1 MPGILILADRPNLKP
16 FMNDLSQIPSVDQI
30 LSTEQGIS
38 LVGIYGHQATVDA
51 VRVCLDLVRQDILKS
66 GSEVP
71 DLEALL
77 KLTADL
83 LNDRLKPTLVPV
95 INASGVII
103 HTNLGRAPLSEAS
116 LKAVRNV
123 SSGYSTLEFSLES
136 GGRGSRLIH
145 AESQFRQLVGA
156 ESALVVNNNASA
168 VLLSLTVLTR
178 GKKVIISRSQLVE
191 IGGGFR
197 IPEVLRHSGT
207 DLVEIGTT
215 NKVHL
220 FDYEQA
226 YSEETSAVMRVHS
239 SNYAIV
245 GFTSEPEL
253 SQIVNSSHGAG
264 LLFID
269 DLGSGAMLDTS
280 PYGLKHEPMVQ
291 ESLAAGADLV
301 CFSGD
306 KLLGGPQA
314 GIILGRKDLI
324 DQLKVHPLARAI
336 RADKMAL
343 SALSAT
349 LDHYIKGEALTTVPV
364 WQMISADQQ
373 AIKSRAEIWK
383 KALKQG
389 DIIEAQSMVGGG
401 SLPGETLP
409 TFVLALEVEHPNQLM
424 EILRNESPS
433 VIGRVEDDRV
443 LLDPRTVLPVQDPD
457 IINAI
462 KSAWSI
468 YEK

>member
-1 MPGILILADRPNLKP
+1 
-16 FMNDLSQIPSVDQI
+16 MNDLSRIPSVDQI
-30 LSTEQGIS
+30 LTSKSGYS
-38 LVGIYGHQATVDA
+38 LVENYGHQATVDA
-51 VRVCLDLVRQDILKS
+51 VRDCLALVRQDFLDN

-71 DLEALL
+71 DLDLLL
-77 KLTADL
+77 KMIADL
-83 LNDRLKPTLVPV
+83 LSKRLKPTLVPV

-103 HTNLGRAPLSEAS
+103 HTNLGRAPLSSSALEAV
-116 LKAVRNV
+116 KYV
-123 SSGYSTLEFSLES
+123 SGGYSTLEFSLET

-145 AESQFRQLVGA
+145 AESQFQQLLGT

-226 YSEETSAVMRVHS
+226 YSEDTSAVMRAHS
-239 SNYAIV
+239 SNYSIV
-245 GFTSEPEL
+245 GFTSEPEI
-253 SQIVNSSHGAG
+253 SDIVKSAHKAG
-264 LLFID
+264 LWFFD

-280 PYGLKHEPMVQ
+280 VYGLKHEPMVQ

-314 GIILGRKDLI
+314 GIILGKKELI
-324 DQLKVHPLARAI
+324 DQLKIHPLARAI

-349 LDHYIKGEALTTVPV
+349 LDHYIKGEALSTVPV

-373 AIKSRAEIWK
+373 SIKARAEKWK
-383 KALKQG
+383 KTLKQG

-409 TFVLALEVEHPNQLM
+409 TYVLAIDVDHPNQLLD
-424 EILRNESPS
+424 ILRNGSPS

-443 LLDPRTVLPVQDPD
+443 LLDPRTVLPETDPD
-457 IINAI
+457 FI
-462 KSAWSI
+462 KALRSAWSI

>member
-1 MPGILILADRPNLKP
+1 
-16 FMNDLSQIPSVDQI
+16 MNDLSHIPSVDQI
-30 LSTEQGIS
+30 LNAQQGLS
-38 LVGIYGHQATVDA
+38 LVEEYGHQATVDA
-51 VRVCLDLVRQDILKS
+51 VRTCLDRVRKDFLQNET
-66 GSEVP
+66 EVP
-71 DLEALL
+71 DLAVLL
-77 KLTADL
+77 QLIADL
-83 LNDRLKPTLVPV
+83 LGERLRPTLVPV

-103 HTNLGRAPLSEAS
+103 HTNLGRAPLSKSALEA
-116 LKAVRNV
+116 V
-123 SSGYSTLEFSLES
+123 SDISGGYSTLEFSLET

-145 AESQFRQLVGA
+145 AESQFQQLLGA
-156 ESALVVNNNASA
+156 EAALVVNNNASA

-207 DLVEIGTT
+207 ELVEVGTT

-220 FDYEQA
+220 FDYEGA
-226 YSEETSAVMRVHS
+226 FSPETSAVMRAHS
-239 SNYAIV
+239 SNYSIV
-245 GFTSEPEL
+245 GFTSEPDIADIII
-253 SQIVNSSHGAG
+253 SAHRAG
-264 LLFID
+264 IWFFD
-269 DLGSGAMLDTS
+269 DLGSGALLDTS

-314 GIILGRKDLI
+314 GIILGKKDLI

-349 LDHYIKGEALTTVPV
+349 LDHYIKEEALETVPV
-364 WQMISADQQ
+364 WQMISADQGSIRARAEKWKS
-373 AIKSRAEIWK
+373 AIKV
-383 KALKQG
+383 G
-389 DIIEAQSMVGGG
+389 DLIEAQSMVGGG

-409 TFVLALEVEHPNQLM
+409 TTVLALEVDHPNQFL
-424 EILRNESPS
+424 EFLRSSSPC
-433 VIGRVEDDRV
+433 VVARVEDDRV
-443 LLDPRTVLPVQDPD
+443 LLDPRTVLPDRDPD
-457 IINAI
+457 LINALQT
-462 KSAWSI
+462 AWSK

>member
-1 MPGILILADRPNLKP
+1 
-16 FMNDLSQIPSVDQI
+16 MNDLSQIPSVDQI
-30 LSTEQGIS
+30 LSGKEGLS
-38 LVGIYGHQATVDA
+38 MVEEYGHQATVDA
-51 VRVCLDLVRQDILKS
+51 VRSCLDLVRKDFLEN
-66 GSEVP
+66 GSVVP
-71 DLEALL
+71 DLTGLL
-77 KLTADL
+77 MMIADL
-83 LNDRLKPTLVPV
+83 LRERLKPTLIPV

-103 HTNLGRAPLSEAS
+103 HTNLGRAPLSKSA
-116 LKAVRNV
+116 LQAVCDV
-123 SSGYSTLEFSLES
+123 SGGYSTLEFSLET

-145 AESQFRQLVGA
+145 AESQFQQLLGA
-156 ESALVVNNNASA
+156 EAALVVNNNASA

-207 DLVEIGTT
+207 ELVEVGTT

-220 FDYEQA
+220 FDYEGA
-226 YSEETSAVMRVHS
+226 FSEETSAVMRAHS
-239 SNYAIV
+239 SNYSIV
-245 GFTSEPEL
+245 GFTSEPEIAEIIK
-253 SQIVNSSHGAG
+253 SAHAAG
-264 LLFID
+264 LWFFD
-269 DLGSGAMLDTS
+269 DLGSGALLDTS
-280 PYGLKHEPMVQ
+280 TYGLKHEPMVQ

-314 GIILGRKDLI
+314 GIILGKKELI

-349 LDHYIKGEALTTVPV
+349 LDHYIKGEALVRVPV
-364 WQMISADQQ
+364 WQMISADQGS
-373 AIKSRAEIWK
+373 IKTRAEMWK
-383 KALKQG
+383 KALKGG
-389 DIIEAQSMVGGG
+389 DLVEAQSMVGGG

-409 TFVLALEVEHPNQLM
+409 TTVLALDVDHPNQLL
-424 EILRNESPS
+424 EILRNGSPS
-433 VIGRVEDDRV
+433 VVARVEDDRV
-443 LLDPRTVLPVQDPD
+443 LLDPRTVLPDRD
-457 IINAI
+457 LDFINALQT
-462 KSAWSI
+462 AWSK

>member
-1 MPGILILADRPNLKP
+1 
-16 FMNDLSQIPSVDQI
+16 MNDLSQIPSVDQI

-239 SNYAIV
+239 SNYALV

>member
-1 MPGILILADRPNLKP
+1 
-16 FMNDLSQIPSVDQI
+16 MNDLSQIPSVDQI
-30 LSTEQGIS
+30 LSSDRGVS
-38 LVGIYGHQATVDA
+38 LVQAYGRLATVDA
-51 VRVCLDLVRQDILKS
+51 VRTCLNQVRQDFLDS
-66 GSEVP
+66 GSTVP
-71 DLEALL
+71 DLEAIL
-77 KLTADL
+77 KETASL

-103 HTNLGRAPLSEAS
+103 HTNLGRAPLS
-116 LKAVRNV
+116 KAALNAV
-123 SSGYSTLEFSLES
+123 SKISGGYSTLEFDLET

-145 AESQFRQLVGA
+145 AESQFQQLLDA

-207 DLVEIGTT
+207 ELVEVGTT

-220 FDYEQA
+220 FDYEDA
-226 YSEETSAVMRVHS
+226 YSAETSAVMRAHS
-239 SNYAIV
+239 SNYSIV

-253 SQIVNSSHGAG
+253 GEIVRSSHQAG
-264 LLFID
+264 LWFFD
-269 DLGSGAMLDTS
+269 DLGSGALLDTS
-280 PYGLKHEPMVQ
+280 QYGLKHEPTVQ

-314 GIILGRKDLI
+314 GIILGRKELI
-324 DQLKVHPLARAI
+324 DRLKVHPLARAI

-349 LDHYIKGEALTTVPV
+349 LDHYIKGEALSTVPV
-364 WQMISADQQ
+364 WQMISADKSV
-373 AIKSRAEIWK
+373 IKSRAEKWK
-383 KALKQG
+383 NEIKAG
-389 DIIEAQSMVGGG
+389 EIIAAQSMVGGG

-409 TFVLALEVEHPNQLM
+409 TTVLALDVDHPNTLL

-433 VIGRVEDDRV
+433 VIARVENDRV
-443 LLDPRTVLPVQDPD
+443 LLDPRTVLPEMDSVF
-457 IINAI
+457 ITTL
-462 KSAWSI
+462 KSAWSK

>member
-1 MPGILILADRPNLKP
+1 
-16 FMNDLSQIPSVDQI
+16 MNDLSQIPSVDQI
-30 LSTEQGIS
+30 LNAKQGLS
-38 LVGIYGHQATVDA
+38 LVEEYGHQATVDA
-51 VRVCLDLVRQDILKS
+51 VRTCLDRVRSEFLKK
-66 GSEVP
+66 GTEVP
-71 DLEALL
+71 DLSELL
-77 KLTADL
+77 LLITDL
-83 LNDRLKPTLVPV
+83 LGERLRPTLVPV

-103 HTNLGRAPLSEAS
+103 HTNLGRAPLSKSALEA
-116 LKAVRNV
+116 V
-123 SSGYSTLEFSLES
+123 SDISGGYSTLEFSLET

-145 AESQFRQLVGA
+145 AESQFQQLLGA
-156 ESALVVNNNASA
+156 EAALVVNNNASA

-207 DLVEIGTT
+207 ELVEVGTT

-220 FDYEQA
+220 FDYEGA
-226 YSEETSAVMRVHS
+226 FSPETSAVMRAHS
-239 SNYAIV
+239 SNYSIV
-245 GFTSEPEL
+245 GFTSEPD
-253 SQIVNSSHGAG
+253 IADIINSAHRAG
-264 LLFID
+264 LWFFD
-269 DLGSGAMLDTS
+269 DLGSGALLDTS
-280 PYGLKHEPMVQ
+280 LYGLKHEPMVQ

-349 LDHYIKGEALTTVPV
+349 LDHYIKEEALETVPV
-364 WQMISADQQ
+364 WQMISADQGSIR
-373 AIKSRAEIWK
+373 ARAEKWK
-383 KALKQG
+383 KAIKVG
-389 DIIEAQSMVGGG
+389 DLVEAQSMVGGG

-409 TFVLALEVEHPNQLM
+409 TTVLALEVDHPNQFL
-424 EILRNESPS
+424 EFLRSSSPC
-433 VIGRVEDDRV
+433 VVARVEDDRV
-443 LLDPRTVLPVQDPD
+443 LLDPRTVLPDRDPD
-457 IINAI
+457 LIIALQT
-462 KSAWSI
+462 AWSK

>member
-1 MPGILILADRPNLKP
+1 
-16 FMNDLSQIPSVDQI
+16 MNDLSQIPSVDQI
-30 LSTEQGIS
+30 LTSESGLS
-38 LVGIYGHQATVDA
+38 LVETYGHQATVDA
-51 VRVCLDLVRQDILKS
+51 ARACLDQIRQDFLKG
-66 GSEVP
+66 GSNLP
-71 DLEALL
+71 DLKKII

-103 HTNLGRAPLSEAS
+103 HTNLGRAPLSKTAMD
-116 LKAVRNV
+116 AVRKV
-123 SSGYSTLEFSLES
+123 SGGYSTLEFSLET

-145 AESQFRQLVGA
+145 AESQFQQLLGA

-220 FDYEQA
+220 FDYEGA
-226 YSEETSAVMRVHS
+226 YSDETSAVMRAHS
-239 SNYAIV
+239 SNYSIV
-245 GFTSEPEL
+245 GFTSEPEI
-253 SQIVNSSHGAG
+253 SEIVKSAHQAG
-264 LLFID
+264 LWFFD

-280 PYGLKHEPMVQ
+280 VFGLKHEPMVQ

-314 GIILGRKDLI
+314 GIILGRKELI

-343 SALSAT
+343 SALTAT
-349 LDHYIKGEALTTVPV
+349 LDHYIKGEALATVPV
-364 WQMISADQQ
+364 WQMISAELET
-373 AIKSRAEIWK
+373 IKDRAEKWK
-383 KALKQG
+383 KSLKDG
-389 DIIEAQSMVGGG
+389 DVITAQSMVGGG

-409 TFVLALEVEHPNQLM
+409 TFVLALDVDHPNLLL
-424 EILRNESPS
+424 EILRTGSPS
-433 VIGRVEDDRV
+433 VIARVEDDKV
-443 LLDPRTVLPVQDPD
+443 LFDPRTILPEKDSEF
-457 IINAI
+457 INALL
-462 KSAWSI
+462 SAWSI